1 MAKVAKYKAWK
12 NMREKLKISAEGIL
26 N

>member
-1 MAKVAKYKAWK
+1 MAMVAKYKAWK
-12 NMREKLKISAEGIL
+12 SMREKFKIPAEGIL

>member
-1 MAKVAKYKAWK
+1 MAMVAKYKAWK
-12 NMREKLKISAEGIL
+12 NMREKFKISAEGIL